1 MIRDLFNYLKMFEF
15 HLGKKIYIIYFLGIL
30 TAFLEGIGIL
40 MLLPLLENLD
50 SVQTIDPNE
59 SLINKL
65 IFNLINFFGLD
76 LNVSSIL
83 IFITISFVL
92 KGLISFGSLA
102 FNAYLKGILL
112 FKLKKQLF
120 ESYVR
125 MTYSYYSKKDTGYFT
140 NIINEQPIKGL
151 EAFNQIIILGGH
163 FVNAIVLLTLAM
175 LMTWLFGI
183 MAVISGLILLF
194 LFIKLNTFVRKLSRI
209 TAYENG
215 TLTKWLIQS
224 LHGFKYLTSTFQ
236 FNKVKGSILK
246 SIDILTVNQI
256 KTGYAA
262 AFTQSVRE
270 PIAVVFIMIIIYLQ
284 IFVLNQKL
292 EPILVSVVLFY
303 RSLNS
308 VLAVQSSFQGTFQHI
323 GSMELVD
330 QEFKNQKKNK
340 DFNGS
345 IKLGQF
351 SRSIRFN
358 DVSFSYNSKDNVL
371 KNISMNINFLESVGL
386 VGSSGSGKS
395 TILDLITLVHK
406 NNSGKILID
415 SNDANEIVKSSWRKQ
430 IGYVSQDTV
439 LFDDSIANNISM
451 WDGDFNKDKKIRKK
465 ILNAAKDA
473 NILNFIKNQKDGFNS
488 LVGERG
494 ILLSGGQKQRLF
506 IARELYRNP
515 SLLLL
520 DEATSALD
528 SESEKNVQKSID
540 SLKGKMTVIM
550 VAHRLST
557 LKNVDKIYVIEDG
570 KIVDSG
576 SFPDL
581 LKSDKSHFKKL
592 VALQSLDYK

>member
-1 MIRDLFNYLKMFEF
+1 MIRDLFYYLKMFQF
-15 HLGKKIYIIYFLGIL
+15 HLGKKIYIIYFLGL
-30 TAFLEGIGIL
+30 FTAFLEGIGIL

-50 SVQTIDPNE
+50 SIQTIDPNE
-59 SLINKL
+59 SIINNL
-65 IFNLINFFGLD
+65 IFKLTNFFGLG

-92 KGLISFGSLA
+92 KGIISFCSLG

-120 ESYVR
+120 ESYIN
-125 MTYSYYSKKDTGYFT
+125 MKYSYYSKRDTGYFS

-163 FVNAIVLLTLAM
+163 FVNAIVLLSLAM

-194 LFIKLNTFVRKLSRI
+194 LFIKLNSFVRKLSRI
-209 TAYENG
+209 TAHENG
-215 TLTKWLIQS
+215 VLTKWLIQS
-224 LHGFKYLTSTFQ
+224 LHGFKYLSATFQ
-236 FNKVKGSILK
+236 FKKVKESVMK
-246 SIDILTVNQI
+246 SIDVLTDNQI

-270 PIAVVFIMIIIYLQ
+270 PIAVVFIMIIIYVQ
-284 IFVLNQKL
+284 IFILNQQL

-308 VLAVQSSFQGTFQHI
+308 VLAVQSAFQGTFQHI

-330 QEFKNQKKNK
+330 KEFKNQNKNK

-345 IKLGQF
+345 FSLEDFSESIK
-351 SRSIRFN
+351 FN
-358 DVSFSYNSKDNVL
+358 DVSFSYDNKNNIL
-371 KNISMNINFLESVGL
+371 KNISFNIPFLKSVGL

-395 TILDLITLVHK
+395 TILDLITLIHE

-415 SNDANEIVKSSWRKQ
+415 NIDSNKIEKSSWRKQ
-430 IGYVSQDTV
+430 IGYVSQDNV

-451 WDGDFNKDKKIRKK
+451 WKGDFNNDKIIRKK
-465 ILNAAKDA
+465 IISAAKEA
-473 NILNFIKNQKDGFNS
+473 NILDFIENQSNGFNS
-488 LVGERG
+488 LVGDRG

-506 IARELYRNP
+506 IARELYRKP
-515 SLLLL
+515 KLLLL

-528 SESEKNVQKSID
+528 SESEKKVQESID
-540 SLKGKMTVIM
+540 NLKGKMTVII

-557 LKNVDKIYVIEDG
+557 LKKADIIYVINDG
-570 KIVDSG
+570 KIVENG
-576 SFPDL
+576 SFSEL
-581 LKSDKSHFKKL
+581 LNKNNSHFKRL
-592 VALQSLDYK
+592 AELQSIG

>member
-65 IFNLINFFGLD
+65 IFNLINFFGLG

-209 TAYENG
+209 TAFENG

-262 AFTQSVRE
+262 AFTQSVR
-270 PIAVVFIMIIIYLQ
+270 
-284 IFVLNQKL
+284 
-292 EPILVSVVLFY
+292 
-303 RSLNS
+303 
-308 VLAVQSSFQGTFQHI
+308 
-323 GSMELVD
+323 
-330 QEFKNQKKNK
+330 
-340 DFNGS
+340 
-345 IKLGQF
+345 
-351 SRSIRFN
+351 
-358 DVSFSYNSKDNVL
+358 
-371 KNISMNINFLESVGL
+371 
-386 VGSSGSGKS
+386 
-395 TILDLITLVHK
+395 
-406 NNSGKILID
+406 
-415 SNDANEIVKSSWRKQ
+415 
-430 IGYVSQDTV
+430 
-439 LFDDSIANNISM
+439 
-451 WDGDFNKDKKIRKK
+451 
-465 ILNAAKDA
+465 
-473 NILNFIKNQKDGFNS
+473 
-488 LVGERG
+488 
-494 ILLSGGQKQRLF
+494 
-506 IARELYRNP
+506 
-515 SLLLL
+515 
-520 DEATSALD
+520 
-528 SESEKNVQKSID
+528 
-540 SLKGKMTVIM
+540 
-550 VAHRLST
+550 
-557 LKNVDKIYVIEDG
+557 
-570 KIVDSG
+570 
-576 SFPDL
+576 
-581 LKSDKSHFKKL
+581 
-592 VALQSLDYK
+592 

>member
-1 MIRDLFNYLKMFEF
+1 MFEF

-50 SVQTIDPNE
+50 SVQTIDPDE
-59 SLINKL
+59 SLINKF
-65 IFNLINFFGLD
+65 IFNLINLFGLG

-120 ESYVR
+120 ESYIG
-125 MTYSYYSKKDTGYFT
+125 MTYSYYSRKDTGYFS

-194 LFIKLNTFVRKLSRI
+194 LFINLNTFVRKLSRI
-209 TAYENG
+209 TAFENG
-215 TLTKWLIQS
+215 TLTKWLIQT

-246 SIDILTVNQI
+246 SIDILTDNQI

-284 IFVLNQKL
+284 IFILNQKL

-308 VLAVQSSFQGTFQHI
+308 VLAIQSSFQGTFQHI

-340 DFNGS
+340 DFNGPF
-345 IKLGQF
+345 KLGKF
-351 SRSIRFN
+351 SQSIRFN
-358 DVSFSYNSKDNVL
+358 NVSFSYNSNDNIL
-371 KNISMNINFLESVGL
+371 KNISIKINLLESVGL

-395 TILDLITLVHK
+395 TMLDLITLVHR
-406 NNSGKILID
+406 NNSGQILID
-415 SNDANEIVKSSWRKQ
+415 NKDVNEIDKSSWREQ

-451 WDGDFNKDKKIRKK
+451 WDGDFNKDKKIRKE
-465 ILNAAKDA
+465 IIRAAKDA
-473 NILNFIKNQKDGFNS
+473 NILDFIESQKDGFNS

-515 SLLLL
+515 NLLLL
-520 DEATSALD
+520 DEATSSLD
-528 SESEKNVQKSID
+528 SESEKKVQKSID
-540 SLKGKMTVIM
+540 SLKGKMTVII

-557 LKNVDKIYVIEDG
+557 LKNVDKIYVINDG

-576 SFPDL
+576 SFPEL
-581 LKSDKSHFKKL
+581 LKSDQSHFKKL